1 MINHLRNMP
10 LPVLLT
16 DERLEYLA
24 NRFLDL
30 RVREYTGATFEEYIG
45 NSGLLD
51 FLVEKLRDGQ
61 AVVWRERSRT
71 MSVVQLCSS
80 GGRVVAEVTLSTQ

>member
-1 MINHLRNMP
+1 MP
-10 LPVLLT
+10 FTVLLT

-45 NSGLLD
+45 NSELLD
-51 FLVEKLRDGQ
+51 FLVQKLRNGK
-61 AVVWRERSRT
+61 AMVWRERSGT
-71 MSVVQLCSS
+71 VGVVQLCSS
-80 GGRVVAEVTLSTQ
+80 GGLVVAEVSLSLQ